1 MPISA
6 IIFDMD
12 GLLVDTEPLY
22 QASWQRAARALH
34 YDIDDALY
42 ARFIGRPT
50 TVCETILVETL
61 GSEFPLE
68 AFRQQWPQAWRHE
81 VDRVGVVVKPGVH
94 QMLQFARERRLLV
107 ALATSKTENPD
118 FAQLTLDRA
127 GLAQSFAVRVCGEEV
142 ACGKP
147 APDIFLEAA
156 KRLGR
161 PASECVALEDSEAGI
176 LAVRDAGMYR
186 GAGAHWP
193 ASAIARDAARRVVP
207 TLHEAREVVAS
218 LLETQEQWA
227 G

>member
-22 QASWQRAARALH
+22 QASWQRAARELQ

-50 TVCETILVETL
+50 TACETILVEVF
-61 GSEFPLE
+61 GSEFPLD
-68 AFRQQWPQAWRHE
+68 AFRQRWPQAWRHE
-81 VDRVGVVVKPGVH
+81 VERVGVVVQPGVDE
-94 QMLQFARERRLLV
+94 MLQFARERHLLV
-107 ALATSKTENPD
+107 ALATSSDSD
-118 FAQLTLDRA
+118 FAQLTLDRS
-127 GLAQSFAVRVCGEEV
+127 GLASSFAVRVCGEEV

-161 PASECVALEDSEAGI
+161 PAAECVALEDSEAGI
-176 LAVRDAGMYR
+176 LAVRHAGMY
-186 GAGAHWP
+186 GVLVPHWP
-193 ASAIARDAARRVVP
+193 ASPIARDAARRVVP

-218 LLETQEQWA
+218 LLETQEQ
-227 G
+227 

>member
-22 QASWQRAARALH
+22 QASWQRAARELR

-50 TVCETILVETL
+50 TACETILVEVF

-81 VDRVGVVVKPGVH
+81 VDRVGVVVKPGV
-94 QMLQFARERRLLV
+94 QEMLQFARERRLLV
-107 ALATSKTENPD
+107 ALATSSDSD
-118 FAQLTLDRA
+118 FAQLTLDRS
-127 GLAQSFAVRVCGEEV
+127 GLASSFAVRVCGEEV

-147 APDIFLEAA
+147 APDIFVEAV

-161 PASECVALEDSEAGI
+161 PAAECVALEDSEAGI
-176 LAVRDAGMYR
+176 LAVRHAGMY
-186 GAGAHWP
+186 GVLVPHWP
-193 ASAIARDAARRVVP
+193 ASAIARDAARSVVP